1 MNYDWMEE
9 AECLDSDPEAWFP
22 ATEARMSRANWTA
35 MNACRRCTVRLVC
48 LKMALQDDLDE
59 GIFGG
64 LLPSQRK
71 QMNRKA
77 KVKKEP
83 EGWTVTQLESR
94 AVAGSWDTAITFAT
108 QIAT

>member
-9 AECLDSDPEAWFP
+9 AECLDADPEAWFP
-22 ATEARMSRANWTA
+22 ASE
-35 MNACRRCTVRLVC
+35 
-48 LKMALQDDLDE
+48 
-59 GIFGG
+59 
-64 LLPSQRK
+64 K

-83 EGWTVTQLESR
+83 EGWTVTQLQSR